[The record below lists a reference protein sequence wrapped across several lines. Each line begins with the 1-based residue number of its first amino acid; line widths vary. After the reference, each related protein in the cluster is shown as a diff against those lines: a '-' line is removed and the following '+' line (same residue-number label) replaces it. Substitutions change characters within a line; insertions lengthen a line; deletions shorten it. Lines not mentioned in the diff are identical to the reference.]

1 MEPWEPWEPLA
12 YAVGQRKHV
21 PLHRKM
27 HVIYSSWLFSLQVW
41 FRQAKKNIP
50 LQRNKRVWLLLTVPR
65 FFPTVQVAPCKKR
78 GPCNK
83 AAFFL
88 RVPTVF
94 LVRVHFA
101 NIFPSFGLP
110 KQKRPAQRTYMPLE
124 QLLPQPLARLRHH
137 FTAQALR
144 SCAPS
149 RHCQLHEGR
158 WAPSRYV
165 TCSWGFTLGEK
176 SVPLQGSCTF
186 FARINS
192 FPRKR
197 HRTVSLMSQWWV
209 WANVKVADNMLYTYF
224 DLCELHC
231 LHFYLLSTLQDKSG
245 IDTKK
250 QDPILCSN
258 WPAPLLPPYLCN

>member
-1 MEPWEPWEPLA
+1 M
-12 YAVGQRKHV
+12 
-21 PLHRKM
+21 
-27 HVIYSSWLFSLQVW
+27 LFTLLDCSPCKSG
-41 FRQAKKNIP
+41 FAKPKKTYPYKETNVFDSFWQFP
-50 LQRNKRVWLLLTVPR
+50 V

-165 TCSWGFTLGEK
+165 TCSWGFTLGK
-176 SVPLQGSCTF
+176 KKCPLTRLVHVFRSYQF
-186 FARINS
+186 FS
-192 FPRKR
+192 
-197 HRTVSLMSQWWV
+197 S
-209 WANVKVADNMLYTYF
+209 
-224 DLCELHC
+224 
-231 LHFYLLSTLQDKSG
+231 
-245 IDTKK
+245 
-250 QDPILCSN
+250 
-258 WPAPLLPPYLCN
+258 

>member
-1 MEPWEPWEPLA
+1 MGTL
-12 YAVGQRKHV
+12 RT
-21 PLHRKM
+21 
-27 HVIYSSWLFSLQVW
+27 FSLRCW
-41 FRQAKKNIP
+41 TKKTCTLTPKNACY
-50 LQRNKRVWLLLTVPR
+50 LLFLTVLLASLVSPSQKKHTLTKKQTCLTPFDSSP

-158 WAPSRYV
+158 
-165 TCSWGFTLGEK
+165 
-176 SVPLQGSCTF
+176 
-186 FARINS
+186 
-192 FPRKR
+192 
-197 HRTVSLMSQWWV
+197 
-209 WANVKVADNMLYTYF
+209 
-224 DLCELHC
+224 
-231 LHFYLLSTLQDKSG
+231 
-245 IDTKK
+245 
-250 QDPILCSN
+250 
-258 WPAPLLPPYLCN
+258 